1 MNTQVITALQD
12 LRPLEWSRIRH
23 SSGTAGSFLKS
34 RESIRGV
41 KWYYK
46 LSDFDAYNGIVGH
59 ECVNELIADRLL
71 TLLKIPHLNYRLIHA
86 RIQIGNKEY
95 ITWLCR
101 SRDYKRPDEGKIAL
115 DAYYQMERQDSES
128 PLEFCVRQGWGE
140 YIYQMLIIDYLILNR
155 DRHGAN
161 IEVLRSRSE
170 RSCRLSP
177 LFDHGLSL
185 YFSVHDEKELV
196 NADPMADRRVQCFV
210 GSGSAMR
217 NLELIPVEF
226 LRLPGGLK
234 ESDRDFLFTD
244 LEDALS
250 PAYRDAVWE
259 MIWRRWQYFESL
271 CNS

>member
-12 LRPLEWSRIRH
+12 LRRLEWSRIRH

-140 YIYQMLIIDYLILNR
+140 
-155 DRHGAN
+155 
-161 IEVLRSRSE
+161 
-170 RSCRLSP
+170 
-177 LFDHGLSL
+177 
-185 YFSVHDEKELV
+185 
-196 NADPMADRRVQCFV
+196 
-210 GSGSAMR
+210 
-217 NLELIPVEF
+217 
-226 LRLPGGLK
+226 
-234 ESDRDFLFTD
+234 
-244 LEDALS
+244 
-250 PAYRDAVWE
+250 
-259 MIWRRWQYFESL
+259 
-271 CNS
+271 